1 MIVINQTIKYFVEL
15 GLKQRSQKRAEG
27 KTESMHFNLLFLPMN
42 ASQEITGCFEG
53 TCILGTVCPIICIA
67 HLAAYVT
74 LITENKLLHTKYQN
88 VNYAFLWLQINP
100 YFVMDLGI
108 WNYGPEGET
117 TAWFL
122 QGLQIRESML
132 SMCL

>member
-27 KTESMHFNLLFLPMN
+27 KMEPMHFNLLFLPMN
-42 ASQEITGCFEG
+42 TSWEITGCFER
-53 TCILGTVCPIICIA
+53 TCILSRVCPIICIT

-88 VNYAFLWLQINP
+88 VNYAFHWLQINP

-108 WNYGPEGET
+108 WNHSPEAEI

-122 QGLQIRESML
+122 QGLQIIESML
-132 SMCL
+132 CL